1 MPMGTAT
8 GPEQERNLP
17 VSPKR
22 PQSRPTS
29 LTFRLRLTK
38 VLQEL
43 EGAVREAEQRWEELD
58 RERACEIALAL
69 AGACRVEGL
78 KEAAAMARS
87 LGCLMK
93 LSRDQILPIDAAFR
107 EKVREIMTFL
117 RTEAEKA
124 LTGTG

>member
-1 MPMGTAT
+1 LNEKGTS
-8 GPEQERNLP
+8 P
-17 VSPKR
+17 VSAKR

-43 EGAVREAEQRWEELD
+43 DAAVREAEGSWQEID
-58 RERACEIALAL
+58 RDRASEIAIAL

-78 KEAAAMARS
+78 KDAATMARS

-93 LSRDQILPIDAAFR
+93 LSREQILPIEAAFK
-107 EKVREIMTFL
+107 EKIREIMAFL
-117 RTEAEKA
+117 REEAERA
-124 LTGTG
+124 LTGTGG